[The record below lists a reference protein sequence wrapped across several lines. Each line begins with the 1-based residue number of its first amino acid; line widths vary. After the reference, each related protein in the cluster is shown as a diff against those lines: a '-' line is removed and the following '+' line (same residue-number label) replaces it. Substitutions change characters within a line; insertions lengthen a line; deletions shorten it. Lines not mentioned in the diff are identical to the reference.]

1 MNSNQLATSTTFQ
14 ERMFQRVRESLGE
27 LLTEEEAK
35 ALVDRAIDE
44 GLFKRTIER
53 EYGYNGRE
61 VEKPSMFELMVAEEV
76 KPMIK
81 EAAEKWI
88 SENSEEVNRLIRE
101 IIEQGITGILSRV
114 ITEAFRQPLYQL
126 QGNLAQV
133 ISKIGGIN

>member
-53 EYGYNGRE
+53 EYGYQGRE
-61 VEKPSMFELMVAEEV
+61 VEKPSMFELMVV
-76 KPMIK
+76 KESEPMIK
-81 EAAEKWI
+81 EAIEKWI
-88 SENSEEVNRLIRE
+88 SENSEEVNKLIRE

-126 QGNLAQV
+126 QGNLSQV